1 MLTDEIFIIMAQ
13 TEVSESVVVVS
24 ETAIQHRILEVR
36 GIPVMLD
43 SDLASLYQI
52 ETKNLK
58 RQVRRNLSRFPT
70 DFMFELSEEES
81 MNLRCQNVTS
91 SAHGGNRY
99 RPFAF
104 TELGVAMLS
113 SVLTSEVAVQ
123 VNIAIMRA
131 FAAMKN
137 YLSRQSRLGT
147 EVESLKSKVDLLTE
161 LRESDLE
168 CLNDLSEDLRAEI
181 GMINQAIADLSVKV
195 EEKKNAPRTKIGFK
209 SNSRR

>member
-1 MLTDEIFIIMAQ
+1 MAQ
-13 TEVSESVVVVS
+13 AEVSDSVVVVS
-24 ETAIQHRILEVR
+24 ETAIQHRIVEVR

-43 SDLASLYQI
+43 SDLAYLYQI

-58 RQVRRNLSRFPT
+58 RQVRRNLSRFPS

-81 MNLRCQNVTS
+81 INLRCQNVTS
-91 SAHGGNRY
+91 STHGGNRY

-131 FAAMKN
+131 FSAMKN
-137 YLSRQSRLGT
+137 FLSRQSQLGA
-147 EVESLKSKVDLLTE
+147 EVESLKAKVNLLTE
-161 LRESDLE
+161 QRESDLE
-168 CLNDLSEDLRAEI
+168 SMNDLSEDLRAEI
-181 GMINQAIADLSVKV
+181 GMINQAIANLSIKI

-209 SNSRR
+209 RQDEQ